1 MGPLEPLHQELALN
15 LGLAVIASS
24 AAPLLLMDADRRV
37 LAASPSFS
45 RAFALAPDDIL
56 GRKIEALGAGEWDI
70 PQLRTLLSATL
81 AGDANIDAYEVELAR
96 PGQGVQ
102 RLSLNAQRLD
112 YAGAGAD
119 DARLLLTACD
129 VTDARTREHLQEV
142 LARDNALLLKEVRH
156 RVANSLQIVA
166 SVLMQ
171 NARRVSSL
179 EARGHLHD
187 AHQRVIAVAELERQL
202 AVSSFDKVELQ
213 TYFGKLCDTLRASM
227 ISPAQHV
234 TLEVRG
240 SPVFVAANVSISL
253 GLIVTELVINAL
265 KHAFPDGRRGAIA
278 VEYWSVA
285 SDWTLSVA
293 DDGVGMASG
302 AASPKAG
309 LGATIVE
316 ALARQLGARV
326 EVSGAPGSKVSI
338 VHDESVRAAA

>member
-1 MGPLEPLHQELALN
+1 MGLFEPLHQELALN

-45 RAFALAPDDIL
+45 RAFALLPDAIL
-56 GRKIEALGAGEWDI
+56 GRKIEALGDGEWDI

-81 AGDANIDAYEVELAR
+81 AGDAKIDAYEVEIAKS
-96 PGQGVQ
+96 GQGTQ

-112 YAGAGAD
+112 YAGAGPA
-119 DARLLLTACD
+119 DARLLLTVCD
-129 VTDARTREHLQEV
+129 ITDAHAQEHLREV

-156 RVANSLQIVA
+156 RVANSLQIIA

-202 AVSSFDKVELQ
+202 AVSSFDEVELQ

-234 TLEVRG
+234 TLEVCG

-265 KHAFPDGRRGAIA
+265 KHAFPDGRRGAIV
-278 VEYWSVA
+278 VEYRSA
-285 SDWTLSVA
+285 GSDWTLSVA
-293 DDGVGMASG
+293 DDGVGMHSG
-302 AASPKAG
+302 GASPQAG

-326 EVSGAPGSKVSI
+326 EISGTPGCKVSI
-338 VHDESVRAAA
+338 LYDGSLRAAA